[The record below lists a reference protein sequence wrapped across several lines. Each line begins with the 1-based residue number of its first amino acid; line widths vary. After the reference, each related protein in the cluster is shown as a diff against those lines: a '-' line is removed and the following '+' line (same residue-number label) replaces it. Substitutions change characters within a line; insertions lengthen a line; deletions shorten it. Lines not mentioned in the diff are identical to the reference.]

1 MNTVLRYS
9 LSQLFLPLLSL
20 SLFHCILCHSCCRQF
35 ATKCGNFKASH
46 SHADRRTPR
55 LPHPQGGMS
64 CPVRPTMT
72 NIDIDSAIDYRS
84 HLTKKRLIYKHI
96 NNMRCVVGATR
107 KEKQKVSAKA
117 TDRACPTVRYPSFSF
132 GKILRKCHKYNTI
145 RSILVSC
152 ERGKL
157 KLNSIY
163 VYNVY
168 L

>member
-20 SLFHCILCHSCCRQF
+20 SFFHCILCHSCCRQF

-107 KEKQKVSAKA
+107 KEKQKSRSESYRQSMSDGQIPFVQ
-117 TDRACPTVRYPSFSF
+117 F
-132 GKILRKCHKYNTI
+132 RKNITKMSQI
-145 RSILVSC
+145 
-152 ERGKL
+152 
-157 KLNSIY
+157 
-163 VYNVY
+163 
-168 L
+168 